1 MGKRFGENCTACP
14 YIKECKS
21 VKINGIDWKINQQF
35 NCKSY
40 NIVYAILC
48 TKENCK
54 ETYIGETKRL
64 LRVRLD
70 NHRGYMNKLIHNA
83 TGTHFNQP
91 GHTLT
96 NVQFVAL
103 EQIKKNSDLYRKERE
118 EYFIRKFN
126 TVMKGLNRKY

>member
-1 MGKRFGENCTACP
+1 MKNCGENCTACP
-14 YIKECKS
+14 YITECKS
-21 VKINGIDWKINQQF
+21 VKINGIDWKINRQL
-35 NCKSY
+35 NCKSF

-70 NHRGYMNKLIHNA
+70 NHRGYMNNLIHNA

-91 GHTLT
+91 GHTLA
-96 NVQFVAL
+96 NVHILAL